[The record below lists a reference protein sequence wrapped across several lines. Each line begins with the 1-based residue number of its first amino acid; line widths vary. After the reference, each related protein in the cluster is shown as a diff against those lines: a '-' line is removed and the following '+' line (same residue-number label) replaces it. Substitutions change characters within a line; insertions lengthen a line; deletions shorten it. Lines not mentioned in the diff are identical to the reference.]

1 MDNCILPLILML
13 HCFKECPEEAPSPFT
28 FGSISKI
35 WRQRQL
41 METLA
46 AVKSGVSPETSMGDL
61 ELSVPAKQK

>member
-1 MDNCILPLILML
+1 MRSFI
-13 HCFKECPEEAPSPFT
+13 

-46 AVKSGVSPETSMGDL
+46 AVKSGVSPETSMGAL
-61 ELSVPAKQK
+61 ELSVPANHR